1 MDQLTMPCPVLDC
14 GPDCWACGGRRRV
27 RFTGE
32 AAERAGATL
41 ARIDRWVERRRQEP
55 EPEQLT

>member
-14 GPDCWACGGRRRV
+14 GPDCWACEGKGRV

-41 ARIDRWVERRRQEP
+41 ARVDRWVERRRQEP
-55 EPEQLT
+55 EL